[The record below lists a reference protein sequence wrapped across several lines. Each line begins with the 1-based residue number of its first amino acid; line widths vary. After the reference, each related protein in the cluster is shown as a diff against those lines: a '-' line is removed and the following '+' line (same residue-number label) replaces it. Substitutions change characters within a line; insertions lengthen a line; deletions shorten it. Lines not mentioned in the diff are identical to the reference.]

1 MSCFKCYG
9 SEKDV
14 KPPKRAEVN
23 IKKSA
28 DDQRRPADTA
38 NQLPKALSGMIL
50 FYIFLVF
57 TSSRILRACDGEFN
71 SSNYR

>member
-9 SEKDV
+9 SVKDV

-28 DDQRRPADTA
+28 DDQGCPAA
-38 NQLPKALSGMIL
+38 PGNQLPKVLSGMIL

-57 TSSRILRACDGEFN
+57 TTSRILRACDGEFN
-71 SSNYR
+71 SSINR